1 LAVRVEDHLLSFET
15 EGKEQAMK
23 LATSFS
29 LILFLVSSAVAWQ
42 GGPRLCSLDA
52 ERLRQARSRL
62 NDPALRPAMEALR
75 READKALKAGP
86 FSVTLKERVAPGGD
100 KHDYLSFAPYWWPD
114 PKGKDGLPY
123 IRRDGE
129 TNRDSKRGT
138 DAPVIVEMAVAVES
152 LATAYYFTGEDRYAE
167 RAALLIR
174 AWFLDP
180 ATKMNPNFRYA
191 QAIPGHN
198 DGRGAG
204 LIESRHFI
212 KVVDAAGL
220 LGGSRA
226 WTDKDG
232 QALAAWFREFV
243 DWMRTSPN
251 GKDEAQARNNH
262 GSWYAAQLACFALF
276 IGDRELARKTA
287 EAARERIAWQIEPDG
302 KQPQEL
308 QRTRALG
315 YSAFNLVALMT
326 LAEAGKRVG
335 VDLYAYQTKDGRGVR
350 RALDYLTPYA
360 DAAREWPHQQINEI
374 ENARR
379 DLAYLLRRASIAY
392 REAQYEEL
400 LEKHLAGAAQQRWQL
415 LWPR

>member
-1 LAVRVEDHLLSFET
+1 
-15 EGKEQAMK
+15 MK

-42 GGPRLCSLDA
+42 DVPRLCSLDA
-52 ERLRQARSRL
+52 ERLRQARLRL
-62 NDPALRPAMEALR
+62 NDAALRPAMEALR

-100 KHDYLSFAPYWWPD
+100 KHDYLSLAPYWWPD
-114 PKGKDGLPY
+114 PKSKDGLPY
-123 IRRDGE
+123 VRRDGE
-129 TNRDSKRGT
+129 TNPDSKRGT
-138 DAPVIVEMAVAVES
+138 DAPVIVEMAGAVDT
-152 LATAYYFTGEDRYAE
+152 LAITYYFTGEERYAE

-180 ATKMNPNFRYA
+180 VTKMNPNFRYA
-191 QAIPGHN
+191 QAVPGHN

-232 QALAAWFREFV
+232 QALAAWFHEFV
-243 DWMRTSPN
+243 EWMRTSPN

-262 GSWYAAQLACFALF
+262 GSWYAAQLACYALF

-287 EAARERIAWQIEPDG
+287 EDARERIAWQIETDG
-302 KQPQEL
+302 KQPYEL

-335 VDLYAYQTKDGRGVR
+335 VDLYAYHTNDGRGVR
-350 RALDYLTPYA
+350 LALDYLTPYA
-360 DAAREWPHQQINEI
+360 DASREWPHQQINEMD
-374 ENARR
+374 NARR

-392 REAQYEEL
+392 REAKYEEL
-400 LEKHLAGAAQQRWQL
+400 LDKHLADASAPQRWQL

>member
-1 LAVRVEDHLLSFET
+1 
-15 EGKEQAMK
+15 MK
-23 LATSFS
+23 LPTSLS
-29 LILFLVSSAVAWQ
+29 LVLFLVSLAMAWQ
-42 GGPRLCSLDA
+42 GEPRLCSLDA
-52 ERLRQARSRL
+52 ERLGQARSRL
-62 NDPALRPAMEALR
+62 TDAALRPAMEALS
-75 READKALKAGP
+75 REAEKALKAGP
-86 FSVTLKERVAPGGD
+86 FSVTRKERVAPGGD
-100 KHDYLSFAPYWWPD
+100 KHDYLSLAPYWWPD
-114 PKGKDGLPY
+114 PKSKDGLPY

-129 TNRDSKRGT
+129 TNPDSKRGT
-138 DAPVIVEMAVAVES
+138 DAPVIVEMASAVET
-152 LATAYYFTGEDRYAE
+152 LAIAYYFTGEERYAE

-174 AWFLDP
+174 AWYLDP

-191 QAIPGHN
+191 QAIPGQN

-232 QALAAWFREFV
+232 QELAAWFREFV
-243 DWMRTSPN
+243 DWMRRSPN

-360 DAAREWPHQQINEI
+360 DAAREWPHQQINEM

-400 LEKHLAGAAQQRWQL
+400 LEKRLANGASQQRWQL

>member
-1 LAVRVEDHLLSFET
+1 
-15 EGKEQAMK
+15 MK
-23 LATSFS
+23 LATGLA
-29 LILFLVSSAVAWQ
+29 LILFLVSSTAAWQ
-42 GGPRLCSLDA
+42 AGPQLCSLDA
-52 ERLRQARSRL
+52 ARLRQTRSHL
-62 NDPALRPAMEALR
+62 TDAAPRPAMEALR
-75 READKALKAGP
+75 READVALKAGP
-86 FSVTLKERVAPGGD
+86 FSVTQKERTPPSGD
-100 KHDYLSFAPYWWPD
+100 KHDYLSLAPYWWPD
-114 PKGKDGLPY
+114 QKSKDGFPY

-129 TNRDSKRGT
+129 TNPDSKRGT
-138 DAPVIVEMAVAVES
+138 DAPTIVAMASAVET
-152 LATAYYFTGEDRYAE
+152 LAIVYYFTGEERYAE

-232 QALAAWFREFV
+232 RALAAWFREFAN
-243 DWMRTSPN
+243 WMQSSSN
-251 GKDEAQARNNH
+251 GKDEAQAKNNH

-276 IGDRELARKTA
+276 IGDKELARKTA
-287 EAARERIAWQIEPDG
+287 EAARDRIAWQVEPDG
-302 KQPQEL
+302 KQPHEL

-335 VDLYAYQTKDGRGVR
+335 VDLYAYQTKDGRSIR
-350 RALDYLTPYA
+350 LALDYLAPYA
-360 DAAREWPHQQINEI
+360 DAAREWPHQQINET

-379 DLAYLLRRASIAY
+379 DLAYLLRRASIAF

-400 LEKHLAGAAQQRWQL
+400 LEKHLASEAAQQRWQL

>member
-1 LAVRVEDHLLSFET
+1 MSYLYRQS
-15 EGKEQAMK
+15 KEQAMK

-42 GGPRLCSLDA
+42 DVPRLCSLDA
-52 ERLRQARSRL
+52 ERLRQARLRL
-62 NDPALRPAMEALR
+62 NDAALRPAMEALR

-100 KHDYLSFAPYWWPD
+100 KHDYLSLAPYWWPD
-114 PKGKDGLPY
+114 PKSKDGLPY
-123 IRRDGE
+123 VRRDGE
-129 TNRDSKRGT
+129 TNPDSKRGT
-138 DAPVIVEMAVAVES
+138 DAPVIVEMAGAVDT
-152 LATAYYFTGEDRYAE
+152 LAITYYFTGEERYAE

-180 ATKMNPNFRYA
+180 VTKMNPNFRYA
-191 QAIPGHN
+191 QAVPGHN

-232 QALAAWFREFV
+232 QALAAWFHEFV
-243 DWMRTSPN
+243 EWMRTSPN

-262 GSWYAAQLACFALF
+262 GSWYAAQLACYALF

-287 EAARERIAWQIEPDG
+287 EDARERIAWQIETDG
-302 KQPQEL
+302 KQPYEL

-335 VDLYAYQTKDGRGVR
+335 VDLYAYHTNDGRGVR
-350 RALDYLTPYA
+350 LALDYLTPYA
-360 DAAREWPHQQINEI
+360 DASREWPHQQINEMD
-374 ENARR
+374 NARR

-392 REAQYEEL
+392 REAKYEEL
-400 LEKHLAGAAQQRWQL
+400 LDKHLADASAPQRWQL

>member
-1 LAVRVEDHLLSFET
+1 
-15 EGKEQAMK
+15 MK
-23 LATSFS
+23 LATTLS
-29 LILFLVSSAVAWQ
+29 LVLFLVPSAIAWQ

-62 NDPALRPAMEALR
+62 NDAALRPAMEALL

-86 FSVTLKERVAPGGD
+86 FSVMRKERVAPGGD
-100 KHDYLSFAPYWWPD
+100 KHDYLSLAPYWWPD
-114 PKGKDGLPY
+114 PKSKDGLPY

-129 TNRDSKRGT
+129 TNPDSKSGT
-138 DAPVIVEMAVAVES
+138 DAPVIVEMAGAVET
-152 LATAYYFTGEDRYAE
+152 LAIAYYFTGEERYAE
-167 RAALLIR
+167 RAALFIR

-232 QALAAWFREFV
+232 RALAAWFREFV

-276 IGDRELARKTA
+276 IDDRELARGTA

-360 DAAREWPHQQINEI
+360 DAASEWPHQQINEM

-400 LEKHLAGAAQQRWQL
+400 LARHLAGAAAQQRWQL

>member
-1 LAVRVEDHLLSFET
+1 
-15 EGKEQAMK
+15 MK
-23 LATSFS
+23 LTTSLS
-29 LILFLVSSAVAWQ
+29 LVLFLVSLAMAWQ

-52 ERLRQARSRL
+52 ERLRQARSHST
-62 NDPALRPAMEALR
+62 DAALRPAMEALR

-86 FSVTLKERVAPGGD
+86 FSVTQKERVAPGGD
-100 KHDYLSFAPYWWPD
+100 KHDYLSLAPYWWPD
-114 PKGKDGLPY
+114 PKSKDGLPY

-129 TNRDSKRGT
+129 TNPDSKRGT
-138 DAPVIVEMAVAVES
+138 DAPVIVEMAGAVET
-152 LATAYYFTGEDRYAE
+152 LAISYYFTGDERYAE

-174 AWFLDP
+174 AWFLDS

-191 QAIPGHN
+191 QAVPGHN

-212 KVVDAAGL
+212 KVVEAAGL

-243 DWMRTSPN
+243 DWMRRSPN

-276 IGDRELARKTA
+276 IGDKELARKTA

-350 RALDYLTPYA
+350 LALDYLTPYA
-360 DAAREWPHQQINEI
+360 DAAREWPHQQINEM

-400 LEKHLAGAAQQRWQL
+400 LEKHLANGAAQQRWQL

>member
-1 LAVRVEDHLLSFET
+1 
-15 EGKEQAMK
+15 MK
-23 LATSFS
+23 LATSLS
-29 LILFLVSSAVAWQ
+29 LVLFLVSSTPAWQ

-62 NDPALRPAMEALR
+62 TDAALRPAMEALS

-86 FSVTLKERVAPGGD
+86 FSVIQKERVAPGGD
-100 KHDYLSFAPYWWPD
+100 KHDYLSLAPYWWPD
-114 PKGKDGLPY
+114 PKSKDGLPY

-129 TNRDSKRGT
+129 TNPDSKRGT
-138 DAPVIVEMAVAVES
+138 DAPVIVEMAGAVET
-152 LATAYYFTGEDRYAE
+152 LAIAYYFTGEERYAE

-174 AWFLDP
+174 AWFLDS

-220 LGGSRA
+220 LGGSRV

-243 DWMRTSPN
+243 DWMRSSPN

-360 DAAREWPHQQINEI
+360 DAAREWPHQQINEM

-392 REAQYEEL
+392 REAQYEES
-400 LEKHLAGAAQQRWQL
+400 LEKHLAGAAAQQRWQL

>member
-1 LAVRVEDHLLSFET
+1 
-15 EGKEQAMK
+15 
-23 LATSFS
+23 
-29 LILFLVSSAVAWQ
+29 
-42 GGPRLCSLDA
+42 
-52 ERLRQARSRL
+52 
-62 NDPALRPAMEALR
+62 MEALR
-75 READKALKAGP
+75 SEADKALKAGP
-86 FSVTLKERVAPGGD
+86 FSVTQKERVAPGGD

-114 PKGKDGLPY
+114 PKSKDGLPY

-129 TNRDSKRGT
+129 TNPDSKRGT
-138 DAPVIVEMAVAVES
+138 DAPVIVEMATAVEA
-152 LATAYYFTGEDRYAE
+152 LAIAYYFTGEERYAE
-167 RAALLIR
+167 RSALLIR

-191 QAIPGHN
+191 QAIPGQN

-232 QALAAWFREFV
+232 RALAAWFREFV

-287 EAARERIAWQIEPDG
+287 EAARDRIAWQIETDG
-302 KQPQEL
+302 KQPYEL

-350 RALDYLTPYA
+350 RALDYLAPYA
-360 DAAREWPHQQINEI
+360 DAAREWPHQQINEM

-379 DLAYLLRRASIAY
+379 DLAYLLRRASVAY
-392 REAQYEEL
+392 REPKYEEL
-400 LEKHLAGAAQQRWQL
+400 LEKHLANGAAQQRWQL
-415 LWPR
+415 LWPG